1 MNELTATQTTA
12 PQVQAQSMD
21 MASQI
26 VAMASNPDFDVA
38 KLEKL
43 MELQERVANQQ
54 SVIAFNQDFA
64 TMQSELPSVARSK
77 KGQNSKYA
85 TLEDIITSTRSILQK
100 YGFATS
106 FETDTQLGANKDD
119 NFVRVTAVLIHRL
132 GHSTSTSLLVPF
144 DFSGNKGSNYAQA
157 MGSAVSY
164 GKRYALCALLNIATH
179 DDDDGMASSQDNK
192 VTTAQKKHLQNLY
205 DRLSDDI
212 KLIIDG
218 NLINAFGSAKLSNI
232 PLNQYQSVL
241 MDLQNY
247 QGAVAHQGIVYENA

>member
-1 MNELTATQTTA
+1 MSDIVSTQTQQQPA
-12 PQVQAQSMD
+12 D

-54 SVIAFNQDFA
+54 SIIAFNQDFA
-64 TMQSELPSVARSK
+64 FMQSELPSVARNK
-77 KGQNSKYA
+77 KGQSNKYA
-85 TLEDIITSTRSILQK
+85 TLEDIITQTRPVLQK

-106 FETDTQLGANKDD
+106 FETDTQIGANKQDS
-119 NFVRVTAVLIHRL
+119 FVKVTAVLVHRL
-132 GHSTSTSLLVPF
+132 GHNTTTSLLVPF

-179 DDDDGMASSQDNK
+179 DDDDGMATSQNDK
-192 VTTAQKKHLQNLY
+192 ITTAQRQHLQNLY
-205 DRLSDDI
+205 DRLSDDSKLYI
-212 KLIIDG
+212 DGKLIE
-218 NLINAFGSAKLSNI
+218 AFGSAKLGNI
-232 PLNQYQSVL
+232 PLNQYQAVL
-241 MDLQNY
+241 IDLQSHK
-247 QGAVAHQGIVYENA
+247 GAVVHQGVVYENP